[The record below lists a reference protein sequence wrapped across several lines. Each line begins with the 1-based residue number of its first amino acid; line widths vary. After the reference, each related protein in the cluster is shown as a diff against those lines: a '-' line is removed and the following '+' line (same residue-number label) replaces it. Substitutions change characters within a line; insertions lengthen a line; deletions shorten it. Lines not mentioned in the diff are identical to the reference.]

1 MKNYLF
7 TEKTQMVWIF
17 IFIQFLK
24 DFYDHKIYL
33 PQGEGF
39 FVIYDITNRISFEKI
54 DGFVSDIRKIK
65 GGVPIVLVGT
75 KCDLEDQRN
84 ISKEEGMEKA
94 KKLDIGF
101 AEVSKFTE
109 MKGDLG
115 NLVERILEANP
126 TNQVTT
132 KENTKKECTLM

>member
-17 IFIQFLK
+17 ICIQFLK
-24 DFYDHKIYL
+24 DHYDHKTYL

-39 FVIYDITNRISFEKI
+39 FVIYDITNRISFDKI

>member
-1 MKNYLF
+1 LNSFPKKEAF
-7 TEKTQMVWIF
+7 
-17 IFIQFLK
+17 
-24 DFYDHKIYL
+24 DHKTFL
-33 PQGEGF
+33 PSGQGF
-39 FVIYDITNRISFEKI
+39 FVIYDITNRISFDKV

-65 GGVPIVLVGT
+65 GGVPIVLIGT

-84 ISKEEGMEKA
+84 VSKEEGMEKS

-126 TNQVTT
+126 TNQVAT
-132 KENTKKECTLM
+132 KDNTKKECTLM

>member
-101 AEVSKFTE
+101 AEVSKFIE

>member
-1 MKNYLF
+1 L
-7 TEKTQMVWIF
+7 I
-17 IFIQFLK
+17 
-24 DFYDHKIYL
+24 
-33 PQGEGF
+33 
-39 FVIYDITNRISFEKI
+39 
-54 DGFVSDIRKIK
+54 
-65 GGVPIVLVGT
+65 GT

-84 ISKEEGMEKA
+84 VSKEEGMEKS

-126 TNQVTT
+126 TNQVAT
-132 KENTKKECTLM
+132 KDNTKKECTLM

>member
-39 FVIYDITNRISFEKI
+39 FVIYDITNRISFDKI